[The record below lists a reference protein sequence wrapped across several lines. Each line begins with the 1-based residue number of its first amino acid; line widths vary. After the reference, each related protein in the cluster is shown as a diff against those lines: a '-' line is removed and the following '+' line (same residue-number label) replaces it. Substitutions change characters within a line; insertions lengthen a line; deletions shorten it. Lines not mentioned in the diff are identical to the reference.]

1 MPRASKGQRR
11 YKLLS
16 DQTHGYFMPLSCF
29 VPSPVPLFTG
39 LCWHQPVLPR
49 LLGNLCP
56 GTFSVFSSLSAFRSL
71 KPCQWT
77 DMTYEE
83 LHSKGHLIRRIS
95 ELSFYQH
102 LPASRESKTRL
113 PSHFSS
119 FTFYFRPSIFNFHIF
134 PYTSHLISSPFCQS
148 CVLQLTLSQ
157 GSRTLGL
164 GQQLLQHWASSGC
177 RNGPSHSGM
186 HKAISVHGCKLDQSQ
201 VSGP

>member
-1 MPRASKGQRR
+1 MPRASKRQRGTSSSLTRHGLFHASVLFRSVTCASVHWSVLAPASSASSSGQ
-11 YKLLS
+11 S
-16 DQTHGYFMPLSCF
+16 
-29 VPSPVPLFTG
+29 
-39 LCWHQPVLPR
+39 LPR
-49 LLGNLCP
+49 HFFC
-56 GTFSVFSSLSAFRSL
+56 VSSLSAFRSL

-186 HKAISVHGCKLDQSQ
+186 HKAISVQGCKLDQSQ